1 MVAASWP
8 AATALPNAL
17 FVAIISA
24 TFFFLATLAHA
35 FEVPTSITVIRPYCY
50 CHQQHKHHPSRPTSP
65 PSCRLLAHPSSASDC
80 VPTNNNGISSNDY
93 DDTITMDVMLS
104 SHPALQRLD
113 LTSDQMALIQM
124 RVNGYRTPKQKRNH
138 HPNKSDDH
146 LSSVIESNLSYLEE
160 RLDLT
165 LEQLRILVV
174 GYPPLLG
181 FNLDT
186 NLMPTVEFFGDA
198 LRDADAPDD
207 ARVDDNDDSSSGVDN
222 SNEMNRQR
230 RHRNQLATFLCKSPS
245 LLEYNVAKRLM
256 PRLAR
261 VRQMMSLVGVDKGD
275 GSGGGSPSTT
285 SLDEEMVVTIATLTE
300 SRFDTWLLMQNN
312 NETTRKNKNEDGNI
326 AHSTV
331 GVDSNQ
337 HRQQQR
343 NLNHPS
349 SHVIV
354 SNLQSGGNIGN
365 IIRSASIF
373 GCQEII
379 VVGQKRYRLTG
390 DHGSRMDLPRRHCY
404 SHSEAQTYLQDK
416 GVRIYGIE
424 IMEGAKPIMEYD
436 PSTGVVEFP
445 FKSIRDEDGGGWSGA
460 AFIFGNE
467 GQGLSSKQKD
477 ICDEFIF
484 IPQNRGGSVDGGGSA
499 SMNVACAAAVILQS
513 YCMWAGYS
521 GASRVGQKFVES

>member
-1 MVAASWP
+1 M
-8 AATALPNAL
+8 
-17 FVAIISA
+17 
-24 TFFFLATLAHA
+24 
-35 FEVPTSITVIRPYCY
+35 
-50 CHQQHKHHPSRPTSP
+50 
-65 PSCRLLAHPSSASDC
+65 
-80 VPTNNNGISSNDY
+80 
-93 DDTITMDVMLS
+93 
-104 SHPALQRLD
+104 
-113 LTSDQMALIQM
+113 
-124 RVNGYRTPKQKRNH
+124 
-138 HPNKSDDH
+138 
-146 LSSVIESNLSYLEE
+146 
-160 RLDLT
+160 
-165 LEQLRILVV
+165 LVV

-186 NLMPTVEFFGDA
+186 NLMPTVEFFGNALQDA
-198 LRDADAPDD
+198 NDPDAK
-207 ARVDDNDDSSSGVDN
+207 VGDNDDDSIGVDN
-222 SNEMNRQR
+222 NNEMNRQR

-245 LLEYNVAKRLM
+245 LLEYNVAKRLV

-261 VRQMMSLVGVDKGD
+261 VRQMMLSVGGDKSDD
-275 GSGGGSPSTT
+275 GSGGSPSTT
-285 SLDEEMVVTIATLTE
+285 RLDEEMLYTIATLTD
-300 SRFDTWLLMQNN
+300 SRFDTWLLHQNN
-312 NETTRKNKNEDGNI
+312 SETTRANNEDGGI
-326 AHSTV
+326 AGSAV
-331 GVDSNQ
+331 GVNINRHEKQ
-337 HRQQQR
+337 QQQQQR

-404 SHSEAQTYLQDK
+404 SHSEAQAYLQDK

-424 IMEGAKPIMEYD
+424 IMDGAKPIMEYD
-436 PSTGVVEFP
+436 PSTGVVDFP
-445 FKSIRDEDGGGWSGA
+445 FKSIRDEDGGCSGA

-484 IPQNRGGSVDGGGSA
+484 IPQNRGGSIDGGGSA
-499 SMNVACAAAVILQS
+499 SMNVACAAAVILQA

-521 GASRVGQKFVES
+521 GASRVGQKFVEE